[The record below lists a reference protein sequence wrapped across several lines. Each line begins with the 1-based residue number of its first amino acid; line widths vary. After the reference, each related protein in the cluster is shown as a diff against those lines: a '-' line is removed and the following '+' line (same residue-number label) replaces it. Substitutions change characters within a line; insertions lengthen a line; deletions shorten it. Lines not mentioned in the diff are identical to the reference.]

1 MATLELKL
9 ALCFALFIVAFGLRL
24 FFRKQALPR
33 RRRRRLGPPHPA
45 GRVVELF
52 PEGESKPRRTDSG

>member
-1 MATLELKL
+1 MAPVELKL
-9 ALCFALFIVAFGLRL
+9 ALCFALFILTFGLRL
-24 FFRKQALPR
+24 FFLKNALPR

-52 PEGESKPRRTDSG
+52 PDGSKPPRAKSG